1 MVDKTKWKSVICKP
15 ETQEKVQD
23 LANLYEI
30 PMSHVLRNIVDQ
42 VWAKEFMAEKN
53 PFVNQSRKE
62 AMEKI
67 KKNIYKNIV

>member
-53 PFVNQSRKE
+53 PFVNQS
-62 AMEKI
+62 
-67 KKNIYKNIV
+67 KKYKNIV

>member
-30 PMSHVLRNIVDQ
+30 PMSHVLRNIVNQ
-42 VWAKEFMAEKN
+42 VWAEEFTVEKN
-53 PFVNQSRKE
+53 PFVNQS
-62 AMEKI
+62 
-67 KKNIYKNIV
+67 KKYKNIV